1 MQHILN
7 PHTTHYR
14 VYYEDTDAGGVVY
27 YANYLRFAERARTD
41 MLRDKHINQSAL
53 LDNEGIAFV
62 VKHVD
67 MNLKRPAKLDYLLRV
82 ETTVS
87 EMSGPSIHMLQS
99 IFYEDILLAYI
110 KVHIVCVKLDGM
122 RPVRLPES
130 VIQKL

>member
-1 MQHILN
+1 MSK
-7 PHTTHYR
+7 HTTQYR

-27 YANYLRFAERARTD
+27 YANYLKFAERARTD
-41 MLRDKHINQSAL
+41 MLRDKHINQSTL

-67 MNLKRPAKLDYLLRV
+67 MSLRRPGRLDYLLRV
-82 ETTVS
+82 ETQVS
-87 EMSGPSIHMLQS
+87 ELSGPSIHMEQS
-99 IFYEDILLAYI
+99 IFHEDILLAYI